1 MENKAN
7 RIEIAETI
15 YAQLI
20 ANENNAMALWQANLT
35 ALKLD
40 DQALPKLDVLTCV
53 YNAEAFVAHAIESIL
68 WQSYPNIHLVIVT
81 DPCTDNTIAIIESY
95 CAKYP
100 NITLVQNQEH
110 KGIIDCF
117 NIGLNYCESDYIARM
132 DLDDLIHP
140 LRFEKQMHYLLS
152 HLDIDVVSCFMRIF
166 DEQFQTKDVTYR
178 EDMDMQKI
186 TTLFYSPLSHA
197 GSIFKANV
205 LQSLKYVQGYV
216 YAEDYNL
223 WYRILKQFRTHVYPE
238 FLYLYRTHSN
248 QVTNT
253 KNTEIIRAS
262 LLLILS
268 KNLNDLNIE
277 WRKEQAL
284 LFVNTMML
292 HNQSIDQNNWMHVN
306 ALLQDLIR
314 HNAPK
319 QLFNQRKLKS
329 FIYLNY
335 WLPNFE
341 QVYKHISFRDL
352 LISIQSDCNIGST
365 SNNIKTI
372 LKYYT
377 T

>member
-20 ANENNAMALWQANLT
+20 ANENNAMALWQSNQA
-35 ALKLD
+35 ALQIDNK
-40 DQALPKLDVLTCV
+40 AMPKLDVLTCV
-53 YNAEAFVAHAIESIL
+53 YNAEAFVAHAIEAVI
-68 WQSYPNIHLVIVT
+68 WQSYPHIHLVVVT

-110 KGIIDCF
+110 KGIIECF
-117 NIGLNYCESDYIARM
+117 NIGLTYCQSDFIARM

-140 LRFEKQMHYLLS
+140 LRFEKQMNYLMS
-152 HLDIDVVSCFMRIF
+152 HPNIDVVSCFMRIF
-166 DEQFQTKDVTYR
+166 DEKFQTKEVTYR
-178 EDMDMQKI
+178 EDMEMQSI
-186 TTLFYSPLSHA
+186 TKLFYSPLSHA
-197 GSIFKANV
+197 GSIFRANV

-216 YAEDYNL
+216 YAEDYHL
-223 WYRILKQFRTHVYPE
+223 WYRILKQYRTYVYPE

-253 KNTEIIRAS
+253 KNTEIIRSS
-262 LLLILS
+262 LLKILS
-268 KNLNDLNIE
+268 KNLNDLNIV
-277 WRKEQAL
+277 WTNDQAL

-292 HNQSIDQNNWMHVN
+292 HHQKIDHHNWPKVNN
-306 ALLQDLIR
+306 LLQDLIR
-314 HNAPK
+314 HNEQK
-319 QLFNQRKLKS
+319 KLFNEQKLKS

-335 WLPNFE
+335 WSPNFE
-341 QVYKHISFRDL
+341 QVYKHISLREL
-352 LISIQSDCNIGST
+352 LSSIQSDCNLGSLRY
-365 SNNIKTI
+365 NLKTI